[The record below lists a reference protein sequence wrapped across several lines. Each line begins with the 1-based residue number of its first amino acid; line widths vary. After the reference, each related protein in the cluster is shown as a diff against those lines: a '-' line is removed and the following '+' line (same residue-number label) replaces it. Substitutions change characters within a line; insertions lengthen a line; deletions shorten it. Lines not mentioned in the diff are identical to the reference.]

1 MASIGGRY
9 NPPPDHSSRGVVE
22 EEGHCCRYMGGRLVC
37 VVLAKDIHRAPLYRS
52 MDRVEAA
59 Q

>member
-37 VVLAKDIHRAPLYRS
+37 VVLAKDIHRAPL
-52 MDRVEAA
+52 DPWVEAA

>member
-9 NPPPDHSSRGVVE
+9 NPPPDHSSGGVVE
-22 EEGHCCRYMGGRLVC
+22 EEGHCCRYGRKVVC
-37 VVLAKDIHRAPLYRS
+37 VVAGQNIPEHDRREGVGGRRA
-52 MDRVEAA
+52 AA